1 MASGAMVRH
10 TPSHEAPVPAPHP
23 LRLLAALAV
32 IGGAAA
38 PLAAQSDWTEP
49 LEPFQIGEGLYYVG
63 TAGLAAYLFT
73 SEEGHIL
80 IDVPLDENVE
90 RVAANIRALGFDPA
104 DVEIQLASHAHFD
117 HVGGLARMGE
127 ITGAAL
133 VVSEADARYVRE
145 GRDFGLPGL
154 DGYPAAPVDRTVR
167 HLETVELGPWRLTA
181 HVTPGHTAG
190 CTSWGGDVVIEGRS
204 YGFVSVC
211 SLTVLGNYRLVGP
224 GATYEG
230 QGRDYCASLA
240 HLRTLSP
247 DVFLAPHGGFYGL
260 DEKLAARR
268 SGDALAFVERE
279 RYARYLDDAER
290 SIERTLEEQGHR
302 GGCAA
307 LLAST
312 AR

>member
-1 MASGAMVRH
+1 MPTRRRG
-10 TPSHEAPVPAPHP
+10 PGGLP
-23 LRLLAALAV
+23 LAAWLLAGAV
-32 IGGAAA
+32 HPA
-38 PLAAQSDWTEP
+38 AAQSDWTEP
-49 LEPFQIGEGLYYVG
+49 REPFPIGEGLYHVG

-90 RVAANIRALGFDPA
+90 RVVANIRALGLDPA

-117 HVGGLARMGE
+117 HVGGIARMGE
-127 ITGAAL
+127 ITGAEL
-133 VVSEADARYVRE
+133 VLSEADARYVRE

-154 DGYPAAPVDRTVR
+154 DGYPPARVDRTIE

-190 CTSWGGDVVIEGRS
+190 CTSWSGEVEIEGRPRR
-204 YGFVSVC
+204 FVSVC
-211 SLTVLGNYRLVGP
+211 SLSVLGNYRLVGP
-224 GATYEG
+224 DATYDG

-240 HLRTLSP
+240 HLRSLEP
-247 DVFLAPHGGFYGL
+247 EVFLAPHGAFFGL

-268 SGDALAFVERE
+268 AGDALAFVERE
-279 RYARYLDDAER
+279 RYARYLDEAER
-290 SIERTLEEQGHR
+290 SIERTLVEQGHQ
-302 GGCAA
+302 GGCAS
-307 LLAST
+307 LLGA

>member
-1 MASGAMVRH
+1 MPTRR
-10 TPSHEAPVPAPHP
+10 P
-23 LRLLAALAV
+23 LAALAALV
-32 IGGAAA
+32 AALA
-38 PLAAQSDWTEP
+38 LTTPAAAQSDWTEP
-49 LEPFQIGEGLYYVG
+49 REPFQIGEGLYYVG

-90 RVAANIRALGFDPA
+90 RVAANIRTLGFDPA

-117 HVGGLARMGE
+117 HVGGLARMGQ
-127 ITGAAL
+127 ITGADL
-133 VVSEADARYVRE
+133 VLSEADARYVRE

-154 DGYPAAPVDRTVR
+154 DGYPPARVERTIR
-167 HLETVELGPWRLTA
+167 HLDTVELGPWRLTA

-190 CTSWGGDVVIEGRS
+190 CTSWSGDVTIEGRS

-211 SLTVLGNYRLVGP
+211 SLSVLGNYRLVGE

-247 DVFLAPHGGFYGL
+247 EVFLAPHGSFYGL
-260 DEKLAARR
+260 EEKLAARR
-268 SGDALAFVERE
+268 AGDALAFVERE
-279 RYARYLDDAER
+279 RYVRYLDNAEQ
-290 SIERTLEEQGHR
+290 SIERALAEQGHG

-307 LLAST
+307 LLGAPT
-312 AR
+312 R